1 MPADRSSY
9 NQHNFHT
16 ARGSLL
22 VPYPSA
28 EEVSQIRILTS
39 KITQVCQ
46 DICDIKLRRLLIT
59 QLNKELDVITNGILI
74 IKVIVR
80 ILGVQAEADL
90 TLRTLMK
97 IVLRV
102 IMTTFTKFP
111 IPSNTT
117 LRTTKRIMEDV
128 LLNRG
133 QNLPERL
140 QSHFQAQIL
149 LKLLKHLHCF

>member
-1 MPADRSSY
+1 M
-9 NQHNFHT
+9 
-16 ARGSLL
+16 
-22 VPYPSA
+22 
-28 EEVSQIRILTS
+28 
-39 KITQVCQ
+39 
-46 DICDIKLRRLLIT
+46 
-59 QLNKELDVITNGILI
+59 
-74 IKVIVR
+74 IVR

-102 IMTTFTKFP
+102 VMTTFTKFP

-117 LRTTKRIMEDV
+117 LGTTKRIMEDV